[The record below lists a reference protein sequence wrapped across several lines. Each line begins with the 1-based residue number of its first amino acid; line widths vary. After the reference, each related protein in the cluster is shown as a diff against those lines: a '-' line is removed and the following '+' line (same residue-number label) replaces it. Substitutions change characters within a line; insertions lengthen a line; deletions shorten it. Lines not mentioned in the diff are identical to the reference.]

1 MNRRDVTAVLASV
14 AIAGLHFAGTGALA
28 QPARPFVIGG
38 LSPDPSEF
46 TETYFSNPLREV
58 MKTLGWEEG
67 QQYTL
72 LFLSNGGRNEGLAA
86 LARQLVARQVD
97 VLAAF
102 GDSAIRAAQQATQTI
117 PIAAIADDMVGSGL
131 VASMARPGGNTTG
144 VSILASELD
153 VKRLEL
159 LHELAPQASR
169 IGALADP
176 TTVST
181 RPQLEAAAGRLGID
195 LIFFTAENPA
205 QITTAIEKIA
215 TARVGA
221 LNVLASP
228 ILYAARS
235 EIIVAT
241 AHLRLPAIFQ
251 APEVSY
257 EGGLIAYGPPLSLCY
272 RQLATLIVK
281 ILKGAKPAD
290 LPVEQP
296 VKVGL
301 VINLKTAKALDLM
314 IPPAL
319 LARADEVI
327 E

>member
-1 MNRRDVTAVLASV
+1 LKRRDVITGLGGV
-14 AIAGLHFAGTGALA
+14 AIAGASFAGTRAVA

-38 LSPDPSEF
+38 LSPATELI
-46 TETYFSNPLREV
+46 ETYFRAPLRAV

-67 QQYTL
+67 REYTL
-72 LFLSNGGRNEGLAA
+72 LALSDEGRDGGLAA
-86 LARQLVARQVD
+86 LARELVARRVD
-97 VLAAF
+97 VLAAL
-102 GDSAIRAAQQATQTI
+102 GDVAIRAAQHATQTM
-117 PIAAIADDMVGSGL
+117 PIAGITDDMLGSGL

-159 LHELAPQASR
+159 LHELVPQAAR
-169 IGALADP
+169 VGALADP

-181 RPQLEAAAGRLGID
+181 RLQLETAARHLGIELVFFTAGSPAQIRAAIEAIAAAGIG
-195 LIFFTAENPA
+195 
-205 QITTAIEKIA
+205 
-215 TARVGA
+215 G

-228 ILYAARS
+228 VLYAGRS
-235 EIIVAT
+235 EIIAAVAR
-241 AHLRLPAIFQ
+241 LRVVAIFCV
-251 APEVSY
+251 PEASND
-257 EGGLIAYGPPLSLCY
+257 GGLVAYGARLSLCY
-272 RQLATLIVK
+272 HQLATLIVK

-296 VKVGL
+296 VKIDL
-301 VINLKTAKALDLM
+301 VINLKTAKSLGLT
-314 IPPAL
+314 ISPSI